1 MAIIDEFKSEKNRN
15 LIIQASTKMLLDK
28 YKLTL
33 NPDVVINIINT
44 IISSMSKDAILM
56 NNTVKLMELNTI
68 TLTKM
73 KDYVNKNIDEANVP
87 VVNDI
92 NASIA
97 NDTKVYNDAPKF
109 NDDED
114 IDKIEILTNEE
125 LLLKV
130 QNYENKRNIANTILV
145 NIDNIDV
152 LTENNVS
159 NVSNVS
165 NNGVNGVNG
174 VNNPSKLI
182 SEIIEKVFVTMNK
195 HINKKTLIINS
206 YCRDWINSPQ
216 RNKLNFTINVD
227 LQNNIIEPF
236 KILFPKYV
244 KDITPYITLVITDN
258 HKTQKFNFIF
268 SKSSGKWDI
277 WKLINKDN
285 NIINLTN
292 KNWKV
297 NFYDYINNEIKLG
310 NDDIKIS
317 HINDFVMNNYDNTE
331 NNMNIDTNVDTNVD
345 NILTHYND
353 NSYGFGTSNDSKDTN
368 KITFYELNI
377 DYSNIFEYDEYNLN
391 ILCKYDYIQIKTYSN
406 KYVNVKVIDVNNN
419 QGKIIISNENNLRK
433 EDFVNSSI
441 LNYGAQYSILL
452 TYYMKQ

>member
-206 YCRDWINSPQ
+206 YC
-216 RNKLNFTINVD
+216 
-227 LQNNIIEPF
+227 
-236 KILFPKYV
+236 
-244 KDITPYITLVITDN
+244 
-258 HKTQKFNFIF
+258 
-268 SKSSGKWDI
+268 
-277 WKLINKDN
+277 
-285 NIINLTN
+285 
-292 KNWKV
+292 
-297 NFYDYINNEIKLG
+297 
-310 NDDIKIS
+310 
-317 HINDFVMNNYDNTE
+317 
-331 NNMNIDTNVDTNVD
+331 
-345 NILTHYND
+345 
-353 NSYGFGTSNDSKDTN
+353 
-368 KITFYELNI
+368 
-377 DYSNIFEYDEYNLN
+377 
-391 ILCKYDYIQIKTYSN
+391 
-406 KYVNVKVIDVNNN
+406 
-419 QGKIIISNENNLRK
+419 
-433 EDFVNSSI
+433 
-441 LNYGAQYSILL
+441 
-452 TYYMKQ
+452 

>member
-33 NPDVVINIINT
+33 NPDVLINIINT

-68 TLTKM
+68 TLAKM
-73 KDYVNKNIDEANVP
+73 KDYVNKNIDDTNVP

-92 NASIA
+92 NVPLA
-97 NDTKVYNDAPKF
+97 NDTPKFNEAPKF
-109 NDDED
+109 NEDED

-125 LLLKV
+125 LLIKV

-152 LTENNVS
+152 STENNV
-159 NVSNVS
+159 NNNNVS
-165 NNGVNGVNG
+165 NNGVS
-174 VNNPSKLI
+174 NPNKLI

-206 YCRDWINSPQ
+206 YCRDWINNPQ
-216 RNKLNFTINVD
+216 RSKLNFTINVD

-292 KNWKV
+292 KNWKI

-317 HINDFVMNNYDNTE
+317 HINDYEMNNYDNTE
-331 NNMNIDTNVDTNVD
+331 NNMNIDTNID

-353 NSYGFGTSNDSKDTN
+353 NSYGSGTINNSKDKN
-368 KITFYELNI
+368 KMTFYELNI
-377 DYSNIFEYDEYNLN
+377 DYSNIIEYDEYNLN

-419 QGKIIISNENNLRK
+419 QGKIIISNENNLTK
-433 EDFVNSSI
+433 EDFINSSI

-452 TYYMKQ
+452 TYYLKQ